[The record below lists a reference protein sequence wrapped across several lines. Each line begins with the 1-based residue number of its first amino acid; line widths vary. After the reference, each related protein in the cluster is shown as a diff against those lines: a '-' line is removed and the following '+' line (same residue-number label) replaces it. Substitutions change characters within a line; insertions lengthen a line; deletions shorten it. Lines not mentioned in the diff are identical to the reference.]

1 MKLISQVSE
10 VHEFIDE
17 YRAQKNTIGLV
28 PTMGFLHE
36 GHISLM
42 QRAAN
47 ENDKTIKTKTQAT
60 HKK

>member
-17 YRAQKNTIGLV
+17 CRVQKSTVGLV

-47 ENDKTIKTKTQAT
+47 
-60 HKK
+60 